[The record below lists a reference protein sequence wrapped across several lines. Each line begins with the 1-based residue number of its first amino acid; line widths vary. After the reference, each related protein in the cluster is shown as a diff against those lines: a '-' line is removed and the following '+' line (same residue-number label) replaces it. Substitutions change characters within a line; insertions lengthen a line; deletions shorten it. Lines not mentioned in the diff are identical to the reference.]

1 MRKRVFLLMAVLLA
15 LASAAPARAAPDF
28 WAGFLLNGA
37 FRWGPGTDSRYNAD
51 SNANAAGFQY
61 AEVDGTTGAG
71 VVVQTEGAAG
81 FQDGDED
88 SQEQGLVAGMTQVVA
103 STGDGSALAVQGGAV
118 GQTQTNDC
126 GAQSRGNIGRGG
138 RTAPGRPP
146 FTSDGR
152 PARTLNTPTPSAQ
165 RHMCSLATLSAQRRC
180 KMP

>member
-103 STGDGSALAVQGGAV
+103 STGDGSALAVQGGAA

-126 GAQSRGNIGRGG
+126 GTQSQYVSGVQYASVSTSEGG
-138 RTAPGRPP
+138 SAVVTQTATVVVHQSQECGEDEVVPQP
-146 FTSDGR
+146 
-152 PARTLNTPTPSAQ
+152 
-165 RHMCSLATLSAQRRC
+165 
-180 KMP
+180 

>member
-1 MRKRVFLLMAVLLA
+1 MRKREFLLTAVLLA
-15 LASAAPARAAPDF
+15 VAITAPARAAPSF

-37 FRWGPGTDSRYNAD
+37 FRWGSWSTPPSANAG

-88 SQEQGLVAGMTQVVA
+88 SQEQSLAAGMTQIVA
-103 STGDGSALAVQGGAV
+103 NTGDGSALAVQGGAA

-126 GAQSRGNIGRGG
+126 GTQSQYVSGIQYAYVSTSEGG
-138 RTAPGRPP
+138 SAVVTQTATVVTYQSQECGEAP
-146 FTSDGR
+146 DEE
-152 PARTLNTPTPSAQ
+152 
-165 RHMCSLATLSAQRRC
+165 
-180 KMP
+180 